1 MTLWK
6 LMRSSAILA
15 TIDEYF
21 ARDWNKVL
29 VVPYV
34 AHAFMTKWRKEPL
47 PPTKELAVQR
57 PMLKTTTT
65 TTGTSSSNGL
75 MMTNVVNEE
84 EDAISRNITFFFR
97 GGILHGVDCKR
108 KVRSLS
114 LSLSVVYCH
123 FYVHVYTCS
132 FSLSIVFC
140 G

>member
-57 PMLKTTTT
+57 PMLRT
-65 TTGTSSSNGL
+65 TTGTSSSNSL
-75 MMTNVVNEE
+75 MTTNVVNEE

-114 LSLSVVYCH
+114 LSLSLGGLLSLL
-123 FYVHVYTCS
+123 CS
-132 FSLSIVFC
+132 CLYLFIFS
-140 G
+140 